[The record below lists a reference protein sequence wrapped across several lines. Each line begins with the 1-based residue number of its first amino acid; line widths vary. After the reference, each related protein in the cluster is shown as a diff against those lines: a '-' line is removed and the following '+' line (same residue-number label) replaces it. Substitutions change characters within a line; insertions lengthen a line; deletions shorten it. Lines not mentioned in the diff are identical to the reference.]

1 MEKRVFSEYFIFC
14 IIEEMLRDF
23 GKDVTIIEVDFK
35 LFILKLR
42 YGKLMK
48 ELYEW
53 FLLDKGK
60 SIIFSGWKFFGIT
73 GIVRKARSG
82 EMFFLDLYF

>member
-1 MEKRVFSEYFIFC
+1 MEKCVFSEYFIFC
-14 IIEEMLRDF
+14 IIGEMFCDF
-23 GKDVTIIEVDFK
+23 GKDVMIIEVDFK
-35 LFILKLR
+35 LFILKLC

-53 FLLDKGK
+53 FLLEKGK
-60 SIIFSGWKFFGIT
+60 SIIFLGWKFFGIM
-73 GIVRKARSG
+73 GIVRKVWSG